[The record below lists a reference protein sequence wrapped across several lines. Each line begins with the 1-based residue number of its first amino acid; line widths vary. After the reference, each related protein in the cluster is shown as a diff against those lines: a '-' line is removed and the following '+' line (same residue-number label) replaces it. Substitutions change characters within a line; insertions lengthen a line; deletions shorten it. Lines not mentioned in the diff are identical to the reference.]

1 MLCMSYI
8 YIIRI
13 RGCVLII
20 MVEWKYSLFLFGL
33 VLQFRGHG
41 ISCGMFIWF
50 ERCNWY
56 RYEKEFYVICEDEL
70 GSLNGVKTLSFGQE
84 LDEKQWTV

>member
-1 MLCMSYI
+1 MGMN
-8 YIIRI
+8 
-13 RGCVLII
+13 V
-20 MVEWKYSLFLFGL
+20 
-33 VLQFRGHG
+33 
-41 ISCGMFIWF
+41 CGMFIWF